1 MRHFVAVADLL
12 SEAMPL
18 RRLLKYNA
26 HTKPHLAILSFS
38 TLSSRY
44 LMPQT
49 APENSPE
56 QEQSSTTLNTS
67 EQVQQHLGKGIAFM
81 MTGSVLFAIA
91 DALGKLVTQG
101 YPLSQV
107 VWLRSVFGLMLIAL
121 VILANGKPRDFKT
134 SRPLN
139 HLIRSLVGISMT
151 VCILV
156 GLKYIPL
163 AEVTSLVFATP
174 LVVAVYSITVLKEPM
189 NKGMLMAIILGLVGV
204 IIVVRPTPDHFHIAH
219 LVMLGFVLSSAYL
232 SISARALVKTESAL
246 TLNFYIYPA
255 TIIAGAWFAWRD
267 WVTPDFQSLAMMFGV
282 AFFATLALL
291 SITKAVHCASPAKVT
306 PFDYSRIIW
315 TLALGFLFWGELPD
329 SVTWIGIAVIIM
341 SGLYI
346 ISKGRTV
353 KKAR

>member
-1 MRHFVAVADLL
+1 MSQIPA
-12 SEAMPL
+12 E
-18 RRLLKYNA
+18 K
-26 HTKPHLAILSFS
+26 
-38 TLSSRY
+38 
-44 LMPQT
+44 
-49 APENSPE
+49 SPE
-56 QEQSSTTLNTS
+56 QEHSATSLNTAQ
-67 EQVQQHLGKGIAFM
+67 QVQQLGKGIAFM

-107 VWLRSVFGLMLIAL
+107 VWMRSVFGLILIAV
-121 VILANGKPRDFKT
+121 VILANGKPQDFKT

-139 HLIRSLVGISMT
+139 HLLRSLAGISMT

-219 LVMLGFVLSSAYL
+219 LVMLGFVLSSAFL

-255 TIIAGAWFAWRD
+255 TIIAGAWFALRD
-267 WVTPDFQSLAMMFGV
+267 WVSMDFQSLAIMFGV

-329 SVTWIGIAVIIM
+329 AMTWVGIAVIIL

-346 ISKGRTV
+346 ISQGRTG
-353 KKAR
+353 KKPR

>member
-1 MRHFVAVADLL
+1 MPPTS
-12 SEAMPL
+12 SENNPSKA
-18 RRLLKYNA
+18 
-26 HTKPHLAILSFS
+26 
-38 TLSSRY
+38 
-44 LMPQT
+44 
-49 APENSPE
+49 
-56 QEQSSTTLNTS
+56 QSVPALNTA
-67 EQVQQHLGKGIAFM
+67 QQGQQHLGRGIAFM

-107 VWLRSVFGLMLIAL
+107 VWMRSVFGLILIAV
-121 VILANGKPRDFKT
+121 VILANGKPQDFKT

-139 HLIRSLVGISMT
+139 HLLRSLAGISMT

-204 IIVVRPTPDHFHIAH
+204 IIVVRPTPYHFHIAH
-219 LVMLGFVLSSAYL
+219 LVMLGFVLSSAFL

-246 TLNFYIYPA
+246 ALNFYIYPA
-255 TIIAGAWFAWRD
+255 TIIGGAWFALRD
-267 WVTPDFQSLAMMFGV
+267 WVSMDFQSLAIMFGV

-329 SVTWIGIAVIIM
+329 SVTWIGIAVIVL

-346 ISKGRTV
+346 ISQGRTG
-353 KKAR
+353 KKPG